1 MKCSILN
8 KHERRD
14 MKDYQP
20 FLTLLRC
27 PQCSLGRLSIG
38 KSSKELRCDAC
49 GVSYPVVDGHP
60 VLLRNDNEIFCLD
73 DYRRRMLA
81 TMGKTEPSMAR
92 FVPKPSVNLAR
103 KQVLERMIKILSRL
117 ESPTVLVVG
126 SGSSRLWLDD
136 LLRTGN
142 INVIYSDIDVGAD
155 VDIFCD
161 GHDLPFA
168 DDVFDAVVTT
178 AVLEHVLY
186 PERVAIQIHRVL
198 KIGGL
203 LYSEMPFMQQVHEGA
218 YDFTR
223 YSLSGHCRL
232 FNGFFRLESGMVAG
246 PATALLWA
254 IENFFLAFARR
265 SFIRASIKAV
275 IRIAFSWLKHFDR
288 LLVNRP
294 EAMDGASCT
303 YFLGR
308 KIEGRV
314 TDAEIIAG
322 YVGAKHMR
330 HT

>member
-1 MKCSILN
+1 
-8 KHERRD
+8 
-14 MKDYQP
+14 MKDCQH
-20 FLTLLRC
+20 FLTLLQC
-27 PQCSLGRLSIG
+27 PQCRIGGLSIG
-38 KSSKELRCDAC
+38 RAQQEMHCEAC
-49 GVSYPVVDGHP
+49 GARYPVVHGRP
-60 VLLRNDNEIFCLD
+60 VLLRHDNEVFSLD
-73 DYRRRMLA
+73 DYRCDLLSVSGDTA
-81 TMGKTEPSMAR
+81 PSVVR

-103 KQVLERMIKILSRL
+103 KRVLGRMRKILSSL
-117 ESPTVLVVG
+117 EGATVLVVG
-126 SGSSRLWLDD
+126 AGRQRQWLDKQ
-136 LLRTGN
+136 LWTGKATS
-142 INVIYSDIDVGAD
+142 VIYSDIDIAAD

-168 DDVFDAVVTT
+168 DNMFDAVVTA

-186 PERVAIQIHRVL
+186 PERVATEIHRVL
-198 KIGGL
+198 KVGGL
-203 LYSEMPFMQQVHEGA
+203 IYSEMPFMQQVHEGA

-223 YSLSGHCRL
+223 YSLSGHHRL

-246 PATALLWA
+246 PATALVWA

-275 IRIAFSWLKHFDR
+275 VRIAFSWLKHFDR

-308 KIEGRV
+308 KIAGCV
-314 TDAEIIAG
+314 SDAEIIAD
-322 YVGAKHMR
+322 YVGSKHMR